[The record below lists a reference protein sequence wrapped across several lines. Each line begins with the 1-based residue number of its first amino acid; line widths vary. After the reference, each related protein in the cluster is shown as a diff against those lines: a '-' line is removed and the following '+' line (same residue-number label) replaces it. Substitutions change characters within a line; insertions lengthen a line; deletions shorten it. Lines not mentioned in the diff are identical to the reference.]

1 MRARDIFGEL
11 RRNLKK
17 ERAAKRKKLL
27 CRVWAGIKKFFK
39 WAITPPGWVM
49 FLVYS
54 STLLLVSLAVLFIVM
69 SERISVYAILFYV
82 ISALSLV
89 YSAAI
94 TARLLLT
101 ARRKVITVADRYTFT
116 RKFRSSFE
124 FRTVVSS
131 AWFLICNLAY
141 AVFLCYM
148 SIFTRSI
155 WYGALT
161 VYYVLLTLTRGGVL
175 FEARKN
181 AQRYKDDPVQMQN
194 ANVDSCFYCG
204 VMLIAL
210 TLALSVAVAQMV
222 DAGAGFRHPEG
233 VTVYAF
239 AAFAVFRI
247 ATTVSHFVKARRYDD
262 PIVCAIRYVNLA
274 AALLSVLSLQTA
286 LFDAFLPSFDPA
298 WINGVTG
305 GLVCASV
312 VFLGARMLFLAKKM
326 RNRLAAYLVTS
337 AEEIR
342 VLDGYNREEYR
353 EEYGEASEP
362 SAPVEP
368 SEKLTECPEVK
379 IVKSVSE
386 AVAENKSEN
395 KSENGEAPI
404 E

>member
-1 MRARDIFGEL
+1 MKAREVFKEL

-17 ERAAKRKKLL
+17 ERAAKRKRLL
-27 CRVWAGIKKFFK
+27 RRAWLGLKKFFK
-39 WAITPPGWVM
+39 RAITPPGWVM

-54 STLLLVSLAVLFIVM
+54 STLMLVSLAVLFIVM
-69 SERISVYAILFYV
+69 SEQSSVYAILFYA

-89 YSAAI
+89 YSVML

-141 AVFLCYM
+141 AVFLGYM
-148 SIFTRSI
+148 AIVTRSI

-233 VTVYAF
+233 LTVYAF
-239 AAFAVFRI
+239 VGFAVFRI
-247 ATTVSHFVKARRYDD
+247 VTTVSHFAKARRYDD
-262 PIVCAIRYVNLA
+262 PIVSATRYVNLA

-286 LFDAFLPSFDPA
+286 LLDAFLPSFDPA
-298 WINGVTG
+298 WLNGATG
-305 GLVCASV
+305 GLVCAFV
-312 VFLGARMLFLAKKM
+312 VFLGVRMLFLAKKM
-326 RNRLAAYLVTS
+326 RKKLAAYLVIST
-337 AEEIR
+337 EEIQR
-342 VLDGYNREEYR
+342 LEGYNREGYR
-353 EEYGEASEP
+353 EEYEESSET
-362 SAPVEP
+362 SALVESSAEP
-368 SEKLTECPEVK
+368 NECPDVK
-379 IVKSVSE
+379 IVGTVSE
-386 AVAENKSEN
+386 AVVENR
-395 KSENGEAPI
+395 SENGETSVD
-404 E
+404 